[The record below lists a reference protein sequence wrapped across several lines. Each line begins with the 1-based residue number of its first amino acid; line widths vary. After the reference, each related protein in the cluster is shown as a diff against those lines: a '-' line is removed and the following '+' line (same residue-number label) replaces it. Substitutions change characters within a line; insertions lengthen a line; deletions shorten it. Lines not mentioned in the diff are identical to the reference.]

1 MFTMRLHR
9 FFVKEKIPKAGEF
22 VVTNETLLNQW
33 RNVLRMEE
41 GDKAILFDGDGYE
54 SLCEVVSLTGKIAK
68 KNALLK
74 VLETKR
80 GLVPARDVTLYV
92 ALIKKDNFEFVLEK
106 ATELG
111 VSHIV
116 PVKAN
121 RSEKKDVNYERAQ
134 KILREA
140 SEQSGR
146 ATVPTINEIIFVEKI
161 PNDVIVF
168 DPRGEISAREFFAK
182 NTTTPISVCIGPEG
196 GFTDTEI
203 DLFHA
208 HNITVV
214 TTGAQILR
222 AETAAIVALAL
233 ALIV

>member
-1 MFTMRLHR
+1 MRLHR

-116 PVKAN
+116 PVQAN

>member
-1 MFTMRLHR
+1 
-9 FFVKEKIPKAGEF
+9 
-22 VVTNETLLNQW
+22 
-33 RNVLRMEE
+33 MEE

-116 PVKAN
+116 PVQAN